1 MSLEY
6 LYPVLKTMFPL
17 ILLRQF
23 AGLELAKI
31 VKDIAIR
38 QSAAKDMSMV
48 EYIKGAV
55 HNMIKGSVG

>member
-1 MSLEY
+1 
-6 LYPVLKTMFPL
+6 MFPL

-31 VKDIAIR
+31 VKDIVIR